1 MLEQFFQFSTPSVLV
16 RIMLLQDKFRGSIDQ
31 FSSGNSTAAKPA
43 RAPFYYF
50 LLLDGRSLTQFE
62 ME

>member
-31 FSSGNSTAAKPA
+31 FSSGNSTAAAAKPVLELHSII
-43 RAPFYYF
+43 FCF
-50 LLLDGRSLTQFE
+50 W
-62 ME
+62 MEEA